1 MTVIGHGTIAAG
13 GQMSGK
19 LMEADV
25 HYVQNSVCQKQYKNE
40 DITDDMICASDT
52 REEQDACSGDSG
64 GPLFTRL
71 PADGHSLFTLVG
83 TVSWGYGCAMKEYPG
98 VYSRVAANTDW
109 IDEKVCDLS
118 PKSCTADGKIRDYAL
133 ESLTGGTSVSRR
145 TKKNV
150 STANAK
156 AALYGE
162 KLQEEVCEL
171 LGGSVDEET
180 LPPAPAPASSSPTK
194 SSTPPPVP
202 IVSPTMPPTP
212 PPIVSPTMPPTP
224 APSTSPPSSKRP
236 TLPSGGGGVVKMY
249 TTPDVNKA
257 GDNAKGVMFQIIA
270 MSKIS
275 ITGLDIMGKDA
286 KESDVSIYYQ
296 DGSYD
301 KFDALDKGKWNE

>member
-19 LMEADV
+19 LLKADV
-25 HYVQNSVCQKQYKNE
+25 HYVQNSACQKQYKNE

-52 REEQDACSGDSG
+52 QEEQDACSGDSG

-71 PADGHSLFTLVG
+71 PADGHNLFTLVG

-109 IDEKVCDLS
+109 IDEKVCGDLS

-150 STANAK
+150 STNNAK
-156 AALYGE
+156 AALYGN

-180 LPPAPAPASSSPTK
+180 LPPAPAPAS
-194 SSTPPPVP
+194 
-202 IVSPTMPPTP
+202 
-212 PPIVSPTMPPTP
+212 
-224 APSTSPPSSKRP
+224 
-236 TLPSGGGGVVKMY
+236 
-249 TTPDVNKA
+249 
-257 GDNAKGVMFQIIA
+257 
-270 MSKIS
+270 
-275 ITGLDIMGKDA
+275 
-286 KESDVSIYYQ
+286 
-296 DGSYD
+296 
-301 KFDALDKGKWNE
+301 